1 MDRRL
6 PLADLLV
13 DNVVGPRVYPILPHL
28 NRAHATI
35 PSWVAV
41 KSDIRNPNVNL
52 IVLSVPATVFLLK
65 HYYED
70 LDVGDEELEEFL
82 QDSFQRDNLPGRMSF
97 SEFEG
102 LLRQTPFSKYRSTTK
117 TLGGANF
124 ENYVIMTH
132 RYWAEV
138 LAQIEEEFEGTLEP
152 EFPVEKWN
160 AGIPRDVM
168 IQRRCPI

>member
-13 DNVVGPRVYPILPHL
+13 DNEVGLRVYPILPHL

-35 PSWVAV
+35 RSWVAV
-41 KSDIRNPNVNL
+41 KSDINVNL
-52 IVLSVPATVFLLK
+52 VILSVPATVFLLK

-70 LDVGDEELEEFL
+70 LDVGDEDLEEFL
-82 QDSFQRDNLPGRMSF
+82 QDSFQRDNLPGRMTF

-102 LLRQTPFSKYRSTTK
+102 LLRQTPFRKYRSTTK
-117 TLGGANF
+117 ALGGANF
-124 ENYVIMTH
+124 DNYVITTH
-132 RYWAEV
+132 QYWTEV
-138 LAQIEEEFEGTLEP
+138 LAQIEEEFEETQDP
-152 EFPVEKWN
+152 EFPVEMWN

-168 IQRRCPI
+168 IQRTCTI